1 VVNGKSFGSGVVF
14 IGMPVV
20 EVQPLFTVFHGLKAG
35 FVAVDLVFAVLFVV
49 VVLLATAV
57 AVDSSSLSLLL
68 DCARSCLLDV
78 IVFLFVFA
86 LGLCLSLLALSGAA
100 CDVCGVV
107 FVFFCCPVAVFA

>member
-107 FVFFCCPVAVFA
+107 FVFFAVR